1 MQRRYITVDVFTD
14 RAFGGNPLGV
24 VLDAGG
30 LSTEQMQAVAREFN
44 YSETTFVLPPADPA
58 HDAQVRIFTVNRELP
73 FAGHPNVGTA
83 FVLATLAAKP
93 PARLLFE
100 EGAGLVPVE
109 IVTEQGRV
117 VSTEFTAPQ
126 PLKRMSHLAVEQAA
140 ACLSLSAG
148 DFKTDRHAPQIIS
161 VGLSF
166 LAVEVASREALRR
179 ARPMPRRSQNL
190 PVRRQRRR
198 LLLHARC
205 AAAKSRASCRRGC
218 STPAPADC
226 PRPATGSATAACAA
240 LLADLDDSKD
250 GELKLK
256 IGQGVDMGR
265 PSLLLTRVRKQNGA
279 VASIHVGGG
288 SVKMME
294 GTFRLDGK
302 GDGLVARM
310 SAAISG
316 AGVRVARMSLRS
328 SGLRLYTC
336 GATRFSTFTP
346 SRSSM
351 ISAIHCRWQWAW
363 SRS

>member
-14 RAFGGNPLGV
+14 RAFGGNPLAV

-30 LSTEQMQAVAREFN
+30 MSTEQMQAVATEFN

-93 PARLLFE
+93 PVRLLFE

-126 PLKRMSHLAVEQAA
+126 PLKRMSHVSSEQAA
-140 ACLSLSAG
+140 ALLSLSAN
-148 DFKTDRHAPQIIS
+148 DVRSDRHQPQIIS

-166 LAVEVASREALRR
+166 LAVEVASREVLRR
-179 ARPMPRRSQNL
+179 ARPD
-190 PVRRQRRR
+190 
-198 LLLHARC
+198 
-205 AAAKSRASCRRGC
+205 AAAFAKTFPCDGSDAVYFYTRDVPPAEKPCELQARMFHSGASGL
-218 STPAPADC
+218 SED
-226 PRPATGSATAACAA
+226 PATGSATAACAA
-240 LLADLDDSKD
+240 LLADLGDTRD
-250 GELKLK
+250 GELGLK

-294 GTFRLDGK
+294 GTFRLEGK
-302 GDGLVARM
+302 A
-310 SAAISG
+310 
-316 AGVRVARMSLRS
+316 
-328 SGLRLYTC
+328 
-336 GATRFSTFTP
+336 
-346 SRSSM
+346 
-351 ISAIHCRWQWAW
+351 
-363 SRS
+363 